1 MDGALGSLVKV
12 MTRDMEVYTI
22 AAVPRKN
29 NATHKAKEISG
40 VLETV
45 YQTRYNISLKK
56 EAAYVAS
63 DTCSTAQNVSKNLE
77 AEQVSNVF
85 IFQTSIFIPLI
96 LCAAVSS
103 MLTG

>member
-1 MDGALGSLVKV
+1 
-12 MTRDMEVYTI
+12 MTKDMEVYNI
-22 AAVPRKN
+22 AAVPRKT
-29 NATHKAKEISG
+29 NATHKATEIAG

-63 DTCSTAQNVSKNLE
+63 DTCNAAQNVSKNLE

-85 IFQTSIFIPLI
+85 IFQTSIFIPLT
-96 LCAAVSS
+96 LCATMSS
-103 MLTG
+103 MLTV